1 MFKVSL
7 TEEEIIKL
15 YSNRLIEELEKQLKK
30 ENKIG
35 KLGI

>member
-30 ENKIG
+30 ENKIE